1 MPDLSSFSI
10 PKYQASDPY
19 YYAYDNKPIDVINQM
34 INLINSQ
41 VDVNTQAILNAGG
54 SYTLSQRLNIS
65 LYDNGSLKP
74 TALNTALHNIGYHTD
89 GSYSVSSAEL
99 AAYQV
104 DYPTVANPVPFVR
117 MLDAER
123 EKLAGIQTAANN
135 MNLSVVDNTT
145 TSTITFSTGTVNLQP
160 SSTIIWKVA
169 GGQIVT
175 AEVTTGLTNA
185 HQHYD
190 NVVPTSATLS
200 PDYKNYTITGPSFRA
215 GSLKVFINGIRIFP
229 VPNEIY
235 APSSDP
241 SLPWL
246 LNSFTENGTSGFML
260 TNAITAND
268 IILVDYEVTLS

>member
-34 INLINSQ
+34 ISLINSQ
-41 VDVNTQAILNAGG
+41 VDVNTQSILNAGG
-54 SYTLSQRLNIS
+54 SYTLPQRLNIS
-65 LYDNGSLKP
+65 LYDNGSLKSS
-74 TALNTALHNIGYHTD
+74 AVDTALHNIGYHTD

-99 AAYQV
+99 SAYQV
-104 DYPTVANPVPFVR
+104 NYPTVTNPVSFVR

-123 EKLAGIQTAANN
+123 EKLAGIQTAANA
-135 MNLSVVDNTT
+135 MNVSVVDNTS
-145 TSTITFSTGTVNLQP
+145 TSTITFSTGTVNFQP
-160 SSTIIWKVA
+160 SSTVIWKVA

-190 NVVPTSATLS
+190 NVVPSSATLS
-200 PDYKNYTITGPSFRA
+200 PDYKTYTISGPSFRA
-215 GSLKVFINGIRIFP
+215 GSLKVFINGLRIFP
-229 VPNEIY
+229 SPNEIY

-241 SLPWL
+241 SLPWS
-246 LNSFTENGTSGFML
+246 LNSFTENGTSGFIL
-260 TNAITAND
+260 ANAITAND